1 MKKVQCKVCGRN
13 VCVSMRGVLVK
24 HRIGRSSPSKVKPVC
39 TGSGK
44 HSGSGAFKIKA
55 AHAAQVAKFVAKVTQ
70 NVKPVEVQS
79 IVSE

>member
-1 MKKVQCKVCGRN
+1 MKKMQCKVCGRN
-13 VCVSMRGVLVK
+13 VCVSTRGVLVK
-24 HRIGRSSPSKVKPVC
+24 HRIGRSSPNKVKPVC

-44 HSGSGAFKIKA
+44 QATIGLFKIKA